1 MKQNDGSGLKRSYDA
16 MDDSRAIIALRIKRP
31 RVPSDQ
37 VEASRGEDRVQE
49 RIFQS
54 GGCAEPERDGSTY
67 RGDCR
72 LKFVYFFRERFWI
85 ETPEC
90 ELWVRLRVISD
101 CMTGFQDHS
110 G

>member
-1 MKQNDGSGLKRSYDA
+1 
-16 MDDSRAIIALRIKRP
+16 MDDSRTIINLRIKRP
-31 RVPSDQ
+31 RIPSDQ
-37 VEASRGEDRVQE
+37 VKSSRGEDRVQE

-54 GGCAEPERDGSTY
+54 GGSAEPERDGSTY
-67 RGDCR
+67 REDGR
-72 LKFVYFFRERFWI
+72 LKFVYFFRESFWA

-90 ELWVRLRVISD
+90 ELRMRLRVISD